1 MATANTW
8 EIVQKLKG
16 LNTLKMIESALN
28 IDRSTAIYIVH
39 KLRKKG
45 FVKTKYTSDK
55 KRVYYISPR
64 NVLGGTSYTD
74 TINEYSPLKIMETDQ
89 YYVYGKEITAEEA
102 LIYAITKKSVRY
114 IIASLSLFRKI
125 DNWSE
130 LYKKAKEKNLLREI
144 AALYEVARRVIPK
157 IRKMPKRFKNLAMPK
172 KTDRF
177 KYILDGF
184 RSVNFKDIEKKWK
197 VYVPLNFE
205 DLVDYRGEFS

>member
-205 DLVDYRGEFS
+205 DLVDYREEFS

>member
-144 AALYEVARRVIPK
+144 AALYDVARRVIPK

-197 VYVPLNFE
+197 VYVPLNFD
-205 DLVDYRGEFS
+205 DLV